1 MSYIIFLSPPLLK
14 GIKYEAYGGFMPD
27 RITRFEMKNIYI
39 LLVFLILVALPLSA
53 QNYFPLEK
61 ILRYRIET
69 EVRTNGPHGYQSYS
83 WYYRDYL
90 SLAEITVNGKKF
102 YQHVINNRAH
112 YYRFD
117 VPEQILYIYRPDSN
131 AVYKAFNFNLH
142 LNEQDTT
149 YFLGSPRL
157 YSCSLIDTLPI
168 WGNVRPRKGFHI
180 PGGYGE
186 RIDFMVDFGITYHK
200 YTDDFTVWATN
211 YDSWLEGLVTDS
223 MTYNSFLVRLDST
236 NLMKDRYIDMF
247 PFAFKAYGVVEDT
260 SAMTNFTA
268 EFLIF
273 SNDSLIFSNVYNLNP
288 KTFSANTN
296 ITQAVV
302 APGDIIKYRVNFKDS
317 SIFLNN
323 VSFPD
328 TGYKSI
334 RVLALP
340 SGVNENGIAAED
352 FMLFNPY
359 PNPFNNSATVEV
371 YVPGFSKL
379 ELKLYDVIGNE
390 VMELLSGEKPEGFYS
405 FGVNAESFSSGVY
418 FLKLLTGRN
427 ALYKKLILLK

>member
-1 MSYIIFLSPPLLK
+1 
-14 GIKYEAYGGFMPD
+14 MPD
-27 RITRFEMKNIYI
+27 RVTRFDMKNIYI

-61 ILRYRIET
+61 ILRYRILT
-69 EVRTNGPHGYQSYS
+69 EATTWGPHGNQYYN
-83 WYYRDYL
+83 YFYRDFF
-90 SLAEITVNGKKF
+90 SLPEVTVNGKKF
-102 YQHVINNRAH
+102 YKYTVYNRTH
-112 YYRFD
+112 YYHFD
-117 VPEQILYIYRPDSN
+117 VPAQILYIYNSDSN
-131 AVYKAFNFNLH
+131 AVYKAFDFNLH

-149 YFLGSPRL
+149 YFLGTPRA
-157 YSCSLIDTLPI
+157 YQCTKIDTLPI
-168 WGNVRPRKGFHI
+168 WGNVRPRKGFTI

-186 RIDFMVDFGITYHK
+186 LIDFMVDFGITYHEYSYIFSAGSTEYK
-200 YTDDFTVWATN
+200 STLN
-211 YDSWLEGLVTDS
+211 GLVTDNA
-223 MTYNSFLVRLDST
+223 TYNSFLVRLDST

-247 PFAFKAYGVVEDT
+247 PFAFKVYGVIANTLSMT
-260 SAMTNFTA
+260 SFNA
-268 EFLIF
+268 EFKIIR
-273 SNDSLIFSNVYNLNP
+273 NDTLIFSNVYTLNP
-288 KTFSANTN
+288 ITFSTNTN
-296 ITQAVV
+296 ITPAIL

-323 VSFPD
+323 VSYPD

-340 SGVNENGIAAED
+340 SGTDENVLTAED
-352 FMLFNPY
+352 FILFNPY
-359 PNPFNNSATVEV
+359 PNPFNNSATVEI
-371 YVPGFSKL
+371 YVPEFSKL

-390 VMELLSGEKPEGFYS
+390 VMELFSGEKPEGFYS

>member
-1 MSYIIFLSPPLLK
+1 LYIVFPSPPPAK
-14 GIKYEAYGGFMPD
+14 GIKYEAKGGFMPD
-27 RITRFEMKNIYI
+27 RVTRFDMKRTYI
-39 LLVFLILVALPLSA
+39 LLVFLILTVLPLSA

-61 ILRYRIET
+61 ILRYRILTEET
-69 EVRTNGPHGYQSYS
+69 GWGPHGTQYFNSF
-83 WYYRDYL
+83 YRDFF
-90 SLAEITVNGKKF
+90 SLPEVTVNGKKF
-102 YQHVINNRAH
+102 YRYTIYNRTH
-112 YYRFD
+112 YYYFD
-117 VPEQILYIYRPDSN
+117 IPEQILYIYRPDSN
-131 AVYKAFNFNLH
+131 AVYKAFDFNLH
-142 LNEQDTT
+142 LSDQDTT
-149 YFLGSPRL
+149 YFLGTPRA
-157 YSCSLIDTLPI
+157 YQCTKIDTLPI
-168 WGNVRPRKGFHI
+168 WGNVRPRKGFNI

-186 RIDFMVDFGITYHK
+186 RIDFMVDFGITYHE
-200 YTDDFTVWATN
+200 YTYDFTVGATN
-211 YDSWLEGLVTDS
+211 YESWLDGLVTDS

-236 NLMKDRYIDMF
+236 NLMKDRLIDMF

-260 SAMTNFTA
+260 SAMTSFTA

-273 SNDSLIFSNVYNLNP
+273 RNDTLIFSNVYNLNP

-296 ITQAVV
+296 ITQAIVT
-302 APGDIIKYRVNFKDS
+302 PGDIIKYRVNFRDN

-340 SGVNENGIAAED
+340 SGADEKSIAAED
-352 FMLFNPY
+352 FILFNPY
-359 PNPFNNSATVEV
+359 PNPFNNSATVKV

-390 VMELLSGEKPEGFYS
+390 VMELFSGEKPEGFYS
-405 FGVNAESFSSGVY
+405 FGLNAESFSSGVY